1 MRRSSHG
8 SRLPSRDERMG
19 IKIGIVSLG
28 CAKNLA
34 DSEVILGC
42 LREGGF
48 EVAEHLDEAQV
59 VIVNTCAFIAEAER
73 ESAGTIRRLEELRA
87 RGEIRRLVV
96 AGCLPARRG
105 ADVAATFPGV
115 DRFILPPDIPHA
127 AEIVRAALSEGQA
140 APGAVGEAGFLAG
153 RRSPRV
159 RLTPPHY
166 AYVKIGEGCDNRCSY
181 CVIPSIRGAAR
192 SRSADSIVGEARR
205 LAAEGVRE
213 INLISQDTTAYG
225 NDRPG
230 EEGLPALLTR
240 LARIRGLRWIRLLYG
255 HPARYTDELLRVIAG
270 EPRICRYVDFPL
282 QHASDRV
289 LRMMGRRMT
298 KAQAAR
304 RLERVRLLVPGVTVR
319 TTCMVGFPG
328 ETEREFEEL
337 LGFVREA
344 RFEHLGAFA
353 YSREK
358 GTAAAR
364 MERQVPA
371 RVKRE
376 RLHRLMTL
384 QQGIV
389 RESLERM
396 LGRDAEVMVDE
407 RLDEGSFPL
416 RGRTA
421 GDAPEVD
428 GSVYLSGN
436 DAAPGEI
443 VTVRITGMME
453 YDLVGAVRCKR

>member
-1 MRRSSHG
+1 
-8 SRLPSRDERMG
+8 MG
-19 IKIGIVSLG
+19 IKVGLVSLG
-28 CAKNLA
+28 CAKNLV
-34 DSEVILGC
+34 DSEVILGY

-48 EVAEHLDEAQV
+48 EVCEELDEAELV
-59 VIVNTCAFIAEAER
+59 VVNTCAFIAEAER
-73 ESAGTIRRLEELRA
+73 ESAETIRRLEELKS

-105 ADVAATFPGV
+105 AGAAARFPGV
-115 DRFILPPDIPHA
+115 DRFILPSQIARA
-127 AEIVRAALSEGQA
+127 AEIVRSAIAGDGSPARSDG
-140 APGAVGEAGFLAG
+140 GERFLYDH
-153 RRSPRV
+153 RSPRV
-159 RLTPPHY
+159 RLSPPHY

-181 CVIPSIRGAAR
+181 CLIPSLRGPAR
-192 SRSADSIVGEARR
+192 SRSADSVMREARR

-213 INLISQDTTAYG
+213 INLVSQDTTAWG
-225 NDRPG
+225 DGRPG
-230 EEGLPALLTR
+230 GEGLPALLAELPR
-240 LARIRGLRWIRLLYG
+240 LKDLRWIRLLYG

-270 EPRICRYVDFPL
+270 EPKVCRYVDFPL
-282 QHASDRV
+282 QHIAERILKVMRRRV
-289 LRMMGRRMT
+289 T
-298 KAQAAR
+298 KAQAVE
-304 RLERVRLLVPGVTVR
+304 RLERVRRLVPGGTVR
-319 TTCMVGFPG
+319 TTFMVGFPG

-353 YSREK
+353 YSRET

-389 RESLERM
+389 RDANERM
-396 LGRDAEVMVDE
+396 LGGVAEVMVDE
-407 RLDEGSFPL
+407 HLDGGSFAL

-436 DAAPGEI
+436 GAAPGDL
-443 VTVRITGMME
+443 VRARITGMME
-453 YDLVGAVRCKR
+453 YDLVGEILQD

>member
-1 MRRSSHG
+1 
-8 SRLPSRDERMG
+8 MG
-19 IKIGIVSLG
+19 IKIGIASLG

-34 DSEVILGC
+34 DSEAILGY

-59 VIVNTCAFIAEAER
+59 VVVNTCAFIAEAER
-73 ESAGTIRRLEELRA
+73 ESAKTIRLLEALRA

-105 ADVAATFPGV
+105 AGVAARFPGA
-115 DRFILPPDIPHA
+115 DRFMVPPDIPRA
-127 AEIVRAALSEGQA
+127 AEIVRAALSAGRA
-140 APGAVGEAGFLAG
+140 APGAGGGAGFLAG
-153 RRSPRV
+153 PRSPRI

-166 AYVKIGEGCDNRCSY
+166 AYIKIGEGCDNRCSY
-181 CVIPSIRGAAR
+181 CVIPRIRGAAR
-192 SRSADSIVGEARR
+192 SRSADSIVREARG

-230 EEGLPALLTR
+230 KEGLPALLAR
-240 LARIRGLRWIRLLYG
+240 LARIGGLRWIRLLYG

-282 QHASDRV
+282 QHAADRV
-289 LRMMGRRMT
+289 LRAMGRRVT
-298 KAQAAR
+298 RAQAAR
-304 RLERVRLLVPGVTVR
+304 RLERVRALVPGVTVR
-319 TTCMVGFPG
+319 TTFMVGFPG

-337 LGFVREA
+337 LRFVREA

-376 RLHRLMTL
+376 RLHRLMAL

-389 RESLERM
+389 REALERM

-428 GSVYLSGN
+428 GSVYLSGD
-436 DAAPGEI
+436 DAAPGGI
-443 VTVRITGMME
+443 VRVRITGMME
-453 YDLVGAVRCKR
+453 YDLVGEIHK